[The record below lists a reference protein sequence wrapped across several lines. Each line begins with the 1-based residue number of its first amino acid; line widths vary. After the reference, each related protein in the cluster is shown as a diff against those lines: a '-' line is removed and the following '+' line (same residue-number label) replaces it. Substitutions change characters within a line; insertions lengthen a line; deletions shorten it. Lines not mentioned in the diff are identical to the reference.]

1 MERHAFTTVDRGRYG
16 SKFWCGS
23 LPTPGPVRLDAS
35 TPRRLDAAFPVTG
48 YRSTLTV
55 HEVPRERETSR
66 VEWSGVFIP
75 AGRR

>member
-1 MERHAFTTVDRGRYG
+1 MGHCRHLVRFA
-16 SKFWCGS
+16 S
-23 LPTPGPVRLDAS
+23 TPRRLDASTPRRLDAS